1 MTPDY
6 ELILKIIKE
15 FIPSIT
21 TLLAAFFGAWFA
33 YLFMTKQ
40 KLNEVRSTNIA
51 AANRALFVLLQQ
63 LNCLK
68 LIQKDFLD
76 PMRNRPEAFLAMLP
90 ILPDD
95 HSEIRHDINSLDF
108 LLSTKYKQL
117 LLDIW
122 LEQQRFREAIR
133 ILNYRSN
140 LHFSEVQPRLIA
152 AGIQE
157 SKDYEITKFE
167 QALGSHLFKTLKRT
181 TEQVFYNVDR
191 TVDSMDSLR
200 ARLDAGL
207 KDLFPE
213 AEFLK
218 FEVIKEEANQQ
229 IQRTAYSRR

>member
-1 MTPDY
+1 MTIDY

-15 FIPSIT
+15 LIPFLT
-21 TLLAAFFGAWFA
+21 TLFAAFFGAWFA

-40 KLNEVRSTNIA
+40 KLNEIRSTNIA
-51 AANRALFVLLQQ
+51 AANRAIFVLLQQ

-76 PMRNRPEAFLAMLP
+76 PVRARPESFLAMLP

-95 HSEIRHDINSLDF
+95 HSEIRYDIYSLDF
-108 LLSTKYKQL
+108 LLSTKYKHL

-122 LEQQRFREAIR
+122 IEQQRFREAIR
-133 ILNYRSN
+133 VLNYRSN
-140 LHFSEVQPRLIA
+140 LHFSEVQPRLTA

-157 SKDYEITKFE
+157 SKDYEIAKFE
-167 QALGSHLFKTLKRT
+167 QVLGSQLYKTLKRT

-191 TVDSMDSLR
+191 TLDSMDSLR
-200 ARLDAGL
+200 VRLDAGL

-213 AEFLK
+213 ADFLK
-218 FEVIKEEANQQ
+218 FEVKKA
-229 IQRTAYSRR
+229 AAD

>member
-1 MTPDY
+1 MTSDY

-15 FIPSIT
+15 LIPSLT

-40 KLNEVRSTNIA
+40 KLKEIRETNIT
-51 AANRALFVLLQQ
+51 AANRAIFVLLQQ

-68 LIQKDFLD
+68 LIQKDSLD
-76 PMRNRPEAFLAMLP
+76 PVRDSPEAFLSMLP

-95 HSEIRHDINSLDF
+95 HSEMRFDFQSLNF

-157 SKDYEITKFE
+157 RKDYPVEMFV
-167 QALGSHLFKTLKRT
+167 QALGTHLFMTLKRT

-191 TVDSMDSLR
+191 TINSMDKLR
-200 ARLDAGL
+200 VRLNAGL

-213 AEFLK
+213 GEFLK
-218 FEVIKEEANQQ
+218 FEIIKEDTNQPIHPTAN
-229 IQRTAYSRR
+229 